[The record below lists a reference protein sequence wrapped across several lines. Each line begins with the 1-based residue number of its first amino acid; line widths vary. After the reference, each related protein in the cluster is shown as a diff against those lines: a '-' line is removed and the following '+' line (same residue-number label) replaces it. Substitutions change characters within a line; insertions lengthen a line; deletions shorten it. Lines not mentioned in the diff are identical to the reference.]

1 MKATVCTEQVAPC
14 VLGSTEAVSPSP
26 KDDDVQEA
34 DKHDLRRDV
43 EVADEVADEVAAA
56 GGAAT

>member
-43 EVADEVADEVAAA
+43 EVADEVATA
-56 GGAAT
+56 GGAAA